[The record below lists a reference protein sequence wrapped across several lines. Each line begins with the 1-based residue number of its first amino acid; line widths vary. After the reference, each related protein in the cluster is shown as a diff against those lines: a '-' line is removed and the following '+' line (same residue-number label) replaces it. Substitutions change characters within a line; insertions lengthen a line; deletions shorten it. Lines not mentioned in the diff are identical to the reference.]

1 MTVTLTFGLWVI
13 PLIISMVIYVVTW
26 CLRTESSG
34 FIDFS
39 TIANMFR
46 FGLATIL
53 VLIVW
58 LIYAFA
64 N

>member
-1 MTVTLTFGLWVI
+1 MTITLTFGLWVI
-13 PLIISMVIYVVTW
+13 PTIISLFIYFVTW

-34 FIDFS
+34 FVDFS
-39 TIANMFR
+39 PIANMVK

-58 LIYAFA
+58 LIYALA
-64 N
+64 S